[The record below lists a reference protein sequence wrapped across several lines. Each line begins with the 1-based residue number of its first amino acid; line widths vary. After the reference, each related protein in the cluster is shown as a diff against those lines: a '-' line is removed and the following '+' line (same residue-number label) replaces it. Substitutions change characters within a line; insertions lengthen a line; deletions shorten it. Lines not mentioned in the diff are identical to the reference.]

1 MSKAQVLKRFTSMR
15 SFFQALWQLVI
26 PYWKSSERWMAYLL
40 LAAIVSLNL
49 GEVYINVLLN
59 QWNTDFYN
67 ALQLVD
73 EKAFVQALIRFSY
86 LAGIYIVIAVYKTY
100 LNQTLQIKWRRW
112 LTAQYLT
119 DWLGKQNYYHMQLFG
134 SHTDNPDQRIS
145 EDIEQFIQLTLSLS
159 LGLLNAVAT
168 LFSFLTI
175 LWQLS
180 GVLAFKVHGMAISI
194 PGYMV
199 WVALVYSLIGT
210 WIMIKMGRPL
220 IRLNFDQQRYEA
232 NFRFSM
238 VRLRENSESIAFYK
252 GEAQE
257 HANFLERFS
266 AVVDNFWQIIKRQKM
281 LNWFTSGYGQIA
293 IIFPFLVIAPRFFA
307 GQIKLGGLTQTADAF
322 GQVQNSLSYIINAY
336 TNIATWKAVIER
348 LQGFNNSI
356 TQTKDSHISSD
367 GFKLYMATEKII
379 KADNMTIKLPD
390 GRTLLE
396 HINLNIKPSDSLLI
410 TGTSGTGKSTL
421 LRTLAGL
428 WPFVEGQLTIPTS
441 AAMMFMP
448 QKPYLPLGTLRQVLC
463 YPNLPDIDDEKL
475 REVLSLCQLD
485 TLVGALDET
494 KQWSHLLSIGEQQ
507 RIAFARILLAK
518 PEFIFMDE
526 ATSALD
532 ETLEAQLYEMLK
544 SCLPDAAM
552 ISVGHRKSLRTW
564 HKIEITL

>member
-1 MSKAQVLKRFTSMR
+1 MR